1 MKLVFNLD
9 LFEEREEFGGNLM
22 KLIIHMLLH
31 DVGKDF
37 KN

>member
-9 LFEEREEFGGNLM
+9 LFEERKEFGGNLI
-22 KLIIHMLLH
+22 KLTIYMLLH
-31 DVGKDF
+31 SVRNDS

>member
-9 LFEEREEFGGNLM
+9 LFEGREEFRGNLM

-31 DVGKDF
+31 NVGKDF